1 VRRVGSAF
9 VIVAAL
15 AAGCGA
21 QHRSMEDAV
30 LYAVCGDRCKNVTV
44 ELSEVRRAGDY
55 ATADVSVKPAGRV
68 QAAHYLLQQVHGDWA
83 SVDAWTSL
91 GGLTCGEVGRQMR
104 VPEPVLHRLAVC

>member
-21 QHRSMEDAV
+21 HHKSMEDAV

-44 ELSEVRRAGDY
+44 ELSEVRRVDDY
-55 ATADVSVKPAGRV
+55 ATADVRAKPAGRV
-68 QAAHYLLQQVHGDWA
+68 QAAHFLLHQVHGDWE

-91 GGLTCGEVGRQMR
+91 NGLTCPEVARQMR
-104 VPEPVLHRLAVC
+104 VPEPILHRLKLC